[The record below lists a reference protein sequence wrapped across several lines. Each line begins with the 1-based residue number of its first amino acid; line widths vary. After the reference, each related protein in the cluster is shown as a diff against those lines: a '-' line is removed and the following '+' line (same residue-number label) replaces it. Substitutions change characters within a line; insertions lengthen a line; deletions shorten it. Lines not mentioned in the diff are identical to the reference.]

1 MDNELIY
8 HRAHDVLIT
17 QNVVVIGNNS
27 YQLNNITST
36 ECLMEKGIH
45 RKILGIRIL
54 WLMFIVWIPFIL
66 TLIVAILVNEKAMMG
81 SLNFGVLGLIL
92 SFGLLMES
100 FSERCWLVI
109 NDDKVMAFKDKGYAD
124 ILSQKIELAKSHA
137 SRDNH

>member
-8 HRAHDVLIT
+8 HKAHDVLIT

-27 YQLNNITST
+27 YELNNITST
-36 ECLMEKGIH
+36 ECLKEKGIH

-54 WLMFIVWIPFIL
+54 WLIFIVWIPFIL

-92 SFGLLMES
+92 SFGLLIES

-124 ILSQKIELAKSHA
+124 ILSQKIKSAKAHA

>member
-8 HRAHDVLIT
+8 HKAHDVLIT
-17 QNVVVIGNNS
+17 QNVVIIGNNS
-27 YQLNNITST
+27 YLLNNIKST

-54 WLMFIVWIPFIL
+54 WLIFIVWIPFIL

-92 SFGLLMES
+92 SFGLLIES

-124 ILSQKIELAKSHA
+124 ILSQKIKSAKAHA

>member
-1 MDNELIY
+1 
-8 HRAHDVLIT
+8 
-17 QNVVVIGNNS
+17 
-27 YQLNNITST
+27 
-36 ECLMEKGIH
+36 MEKGIH

-54 WLMFIVWIPFIL
+54 WLIFIVWIPFIL

-100 FSERCWLVI
+100 FSERCWLII

-124 ILSQKIELAKSHA
+124 ILSQKIKSAKAHA

>member
-8 HRAHDVLIT
+8 HKAHDVIIT

-27 YQLNNITST
+27 YELNNITST
-36 ECLMEKGIH
+36 ECLKEKGIH

-54 WLMFIVWIPFIL
+54 WLIFIVWIPFIL

-92 SFGLLMES
+92 SFGLLIES

-124 ILSQKIELAKSHA
+124 ILSQKIKSAKAHA

>member
-1 MDNELIY
+1 MDNELIF
-8 HRAHDVLIT
+8 HKAHDVLIT
-17 QNVVVIGNNS
+17 QNVVVIEKNS
-27 YQLNNITST
+27 YQLNDITST

-92 SFGLLMES
+92 SFGLIVEF

-109 NDDKVMAFKDKGYAD
+109 NDDKVMAFKDKEYAN
-124 ILSQKIELAKSHA
+124 ILSRKIKSAKAHTSG
-137 SRDNH
+137 DNL

>member
-1 MDNELIY
+1 MDNELIF
-8 HRAHDVLIT
+8 HKAHDVLIT
-17 QNVVVIGNNS
+17 QNVVVIEKNS
-27 YQLNNITST
+27 YQLNDITST

-45 RKILGIRIL
+45 RKMLGIRIL

-92 SFGLLMES
+92 SFGLVMES
-100 FSERCWLVI
+100 FSERFWLVI

-124 ILSQKIELAKSHA
+124 ILSQKIKSAKAHA

>member
-8 HRAHDVLIT
+8 HKAHDVLIT
-17 QNVVVIGNNS
+17 QNVVIIGNNS
-27 YQLNNITST
+27 YLLNNIKST

-54 WLMFIVWIPFIL
+54 WLIFIVWIPFIL

-124 ILSQKIELAKSHA
+124 ILSQKIKSAKAHA

>member
-8 HRAHDVLIT
+8 HKAHDVLIT

-124 ILSQKIELAKSHA
+124 ILSRKIKSAKA
-137 SRDNH
+137 DAIRDNH

>member
-36 ECLMEKGIH
+36 ECLKEKGIH

-54 WLMFIVWIPFIL
+54 WLIFIVWIPFIL

-124 ILSQKIELAKSHA
+124 ILSQKIKSAKAHA

>member
-8 HRAHDVLIT
+8 HKAHDVLIT
-17 QNVVVIGNNS
+17 QNVVIIGNNS
-27 YQLNNITST
+27 YLLNNIKST

-54 WLMFIVWIPFIL
+54 WLIFIVWIPFIL

-109 NDDKVMAFKDKGYAD
+109 NDDKVVAFKDKGYAD
-124 ILSQKIELAKSHA
+124 ILSQKIKSAKAHA

>member
-8 HRAHDVLIT
+8 HKAHDVLINH
-17 QNVVVIGNNS
+17 NVVVIGKNS

-92 SFGLLMES
+92 SFGLLVES
-100 FSERCWLVI
+100 FSEKCWLVI
-109 NDDKVMAFKDKGYAD
+109 NDDKVMAFKNKEYAD
-124 ILSQKIELAKSHA
+124 ILSQKIKSAKAHA
-137 SRDNH
+137 SEDNH